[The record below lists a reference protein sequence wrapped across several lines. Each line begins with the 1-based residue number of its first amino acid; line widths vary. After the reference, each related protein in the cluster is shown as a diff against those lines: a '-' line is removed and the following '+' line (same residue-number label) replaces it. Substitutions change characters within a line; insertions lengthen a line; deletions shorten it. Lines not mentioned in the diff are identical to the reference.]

1 MYRNLKS
8 SYMVLFISSLL
19 QVGMI
24 FGQAIDFF
32 PAGQTAD
39 GDNIYNINSTV
50 ATNGPFSGSDAGG
63 VYVEGSSLA
72 YTSWDVQVQFDGGA
86 FTTINGD
93 PSNNGDAA
101 GNGQSFGAGTVRPTA
116 GGDLNMWFSHAH
128 IAATPG

>member
-1 MYRNLKS
+1 
-8 SYMVLFISSLL
+8 
-19 QVGMI
+19 MI

-72 YTSWDVQVQFDGGA
+72 YTSWDVQVQFDGGSPRPLRHSA
-86 FTTINGD
+86 
-93 PSNNGDAA
+93 AA
-101 GNGQSFGAGTVRPTA
+101 GSRSGGRRVAGS
-116 GGDLNMWFSHAH
+116 GG
-128 IAATPG
+128 